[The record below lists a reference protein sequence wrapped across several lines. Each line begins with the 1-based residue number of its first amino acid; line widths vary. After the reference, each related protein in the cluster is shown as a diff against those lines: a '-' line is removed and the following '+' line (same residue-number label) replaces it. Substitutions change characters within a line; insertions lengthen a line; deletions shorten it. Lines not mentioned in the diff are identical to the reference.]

1 MHMFMYARFFNIT
14 CFEWRKQNEQAAA
27 MHWVSSK
34 GGVNATDRIAAMF
47 KCTTAYWL
55 TNIEIADLKFH
66 EPISR
71 SIQEPRADEA
81 EDSFALA
88 VLSLGGEGVGFLLRH
103 TKAPTTLY
111 MQHVLLPSSFKQN
124 PLVQPEV
131 FQKGNAY

>member
-1 MHMFMYARFFNIT
+1 M
-14 CFEWRKQNEQAAA
+14 
-27 MHWVSSK
+27 
-34 GGVNATDRIAAMF
+34 NATDRIAAML
-47 KCTTAYWL
+47 KCITAYWL

-103 TKAPTTLY
+103 TKASTTLY
-111 MQHVLLPSSFKQN
+111 MQHVLLTSCFKQN
-124 PLVQPEV
+124 PLVEPEI
-131 FQKGNAY
+131 FQKEKAYYTFR